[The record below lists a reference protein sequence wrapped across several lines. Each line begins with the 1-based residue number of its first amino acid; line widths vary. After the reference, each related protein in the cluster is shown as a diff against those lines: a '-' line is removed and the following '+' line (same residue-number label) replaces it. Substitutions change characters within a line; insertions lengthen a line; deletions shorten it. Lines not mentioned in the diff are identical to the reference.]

1 MTMMTN
7 LEDVALLCL
16 GKEEEHG
23 ASLVCCS
30 ADKDHSSFRVVQI
43 ILQTN
48 TIVQMDITS
57 DKNVYLIFIIYGLLL
72 LPLVSHSFH
81 KIP

>member
-1 MTMMTN
+1 MMTN

-16 GKEEEHG
+16 GEEEEHG

-30 ADKDHSSFRVVQI
+30 ADEDHSSFGVVQI

-48 TIVQMDITS
+48 T
-57 DKNVYLIFIIYGLLL
+57 NV
-72 LPLVSHSFH
+72 
-81 KIP
+81 